1 MYYST
6 LPETN
11 SSHLKIRQN
20 PKGNDRLPIIHF
32 QMRKLLVS
40 GSLIEFTFQVSG
52 IHPMRCVATIP
63 PSDRPIKSIGA
74 GQGQGRW
81 CLRRYL
87 MGPIMVMKHP
97 QEVAL
102 QYFFGGGTIPEG
114 LWPSL
119 FKKKRCGFTSW
130 LTLHI
135 SPGVFSIRG
144 SLCAK
149 SGAFWLESIYSS
161 KSSKVSKRFRLKNVQ
176 WRLQGLKRLE
186 DI

>member
-1 MYYST
+1 MIEVCYTLLFVGTRDPYNDPLNLSITSLYNPYLIQTTRVPFFNCPTVCFCEMYYST

-74 GQGQGRW
+74 GQGQGR
-81 CLRRYL
+81 
-87 MGPIMVMKHP
+87 
-97 QEVAL
+97 
-102 QYFFGGGTIPEG
+102 
-114 LWPSL
+114 
-119 FKKKRCGFTSW
+119 
-130 LTLHI
+130 
-135 SPGVFSIRG
+135 
-144 SLCAK
+144 
-149 SGAFWLESIYSS
+149 
-161 KSSKVSKRFRLKNVQ
+161 
-176 WRLQGLKRLE
+176 
-186 DI
+186 